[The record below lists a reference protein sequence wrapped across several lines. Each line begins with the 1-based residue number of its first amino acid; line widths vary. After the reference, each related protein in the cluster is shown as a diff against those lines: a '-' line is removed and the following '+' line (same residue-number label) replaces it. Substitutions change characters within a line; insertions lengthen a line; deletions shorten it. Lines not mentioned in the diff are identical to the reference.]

1 MAARSGACRPH
12 RRGVGI
18 VAANLAIS
26 RVTVDHRVH
35 VAGRH
40 APEQIGLAQGLEGLG
55 AGPVGL
61 GDDAHAK
68 ALRLQHA
75 TDDGHAEAR
84 VIHIG
89 IARDQNDVAAV
100 PAELI
105 HLRATHGQ
113 ERRRAEALG
122 PVRLVAGQRLGI
134 AMEKETST
142 GAFMWMGFIWPHGL
156 CGERTRQCTFPPSAL
171 HEQGLAKK
179 RAETLNFIAAS
190 ACYH

>member
-1 MAARSGACRPH
+1 MRRSDPRCRPARWARPCRPRGSAGCRRWRRGRGACRPH

-18 VAANLAIS
+18 VAADLAIS
-26 RVTVDHRVH
+26 RVAVDHRIH
-35 VAGRH
+35 VARRH

-75 TDDGHAEAR
+75 ADDRHAEAG

-105 HLRATHGQ
+105 HLRTAHGQ

-122 PVRLVAGQRLGI
+122 PVRLVAGQRLGC
-134 AMEKETST
+134 AMKKETST
-142 GAFMWMGFIWPHGL
+142 GAFMVRIR
-156 CGERTRQCTFPPSAL
+156 GEQAL
-171 HEQGLAKK
+171 
-179 RAETLNFIAAS
+179 
-190 ACYH
+190 